1 MSTDELNTDLLA
13 QVHPN
18 NWRNPTPTGRYNLV
32 VIGAGTAGLVSA
44 AGAAGLGAKVAL
56 VERGLMG
63 GDCLNT
69 GCVPSKSLLRSAHV
83 AALVRDAER
92 FGVRVPSGVRV
103 DFPAVME
110 RLRQI
115 RTAIAPNDSA
125 ARFAGLGV
133 DVYFGDA
140 KFVSPDAVEVR
151 GTRLDFRAA
160 VIVTG
165 ARPAI
170 PEIAGLTAADCLTS
184 ENVFALTELPAR
196 LAIIG
201 GGPIGCELAQAFAR
215 CGSQV
220 TLFEAGPR
228 LLPRDDPDAA
238 RIIATALE
246 RDGVRLLL
254 SIRIDQVK
262 STSSGRRIQY
272 VFDTTGSADVEV
284 DAILVAV
291 GRTPNVEA
299 LNLRAAS
306 VMSDPRHS
314 VIVDEH
320 LRTTNRRIFA
330 AGDVCSA
337 MKFTHAADFQA
348 RIVIQNALF
357 RGRARASSLI
367 IPWCT
372 YTDPEVAH
380 IGLSEADARRR
391 GVAIRT
397 FTQPLHEVD
406 RARLEGDEEGFVRI
420 HVRAGSDRIVGA
432 TIVAPHAGD
441 LIGELSLAMTAR
453 IGLRKLAEAIH
464 PYPTLADALR
474 RTGDAYNRTRL
485 TPFVKGLLERWLRWQ
500 RS

>member
-1 MSTDELNTDLLA
+1 MSPDAPNADLLA
-13 QVHPN
+13 QVHPSD
-18 NWRNPTPTGRYNLV
+18 WRNPTPSGRYNLV

-56 VERGLMG
+56 IERGLMG

-69 GCVPSKSLLRSAHV
+69 GCVPSKALLRSAHV

-92 FGVRVPSGVRV
+92 FGVRVPAGVQV

-110 RLRQI
+110 RLRRL
-115 RTAIAPNDSA
+115 RTEIAPNDSA

-140 KFVSPDAVEVR
+140 RFVAPDAVEV
-151 GTRLDFRAA
+151 GGARLDFRAA
-160 VIVTG
+160 VIATG

-170 PEIAGLTAADCLTS
+170 PEIPGVNAANCLNS

-220 TLFEAGPR
+220 TLFETGPR

-238 RIIATALE
+238 RIIASALE

-254 SIRIDQVK
+254 SAHVERVD
-262 STSSGRRIQY
+262 STTSGRRIQY
-272 VFDTTGSADVEV
+272 AFDSTGSAQVEV

-291 GRTPNVEA
+291 GRTPNVES
-299 LNLRAAS
+299 LNLQAAG
-306 VMSDPRHS
+306 VLSDPRHG

-330 AGDVCSA
+330 AGDVCST

-348 RIVIQNALF
+348 RMVIQNALF
-357 RGRARASSLI
+357 WGRARASSLI

-380 IGLSEADARRR
+380 IGLTEAEAKQR

-406 RARLEGDEEGFVRI
+406 RARLEGAEEGFVRI
-420 HVRAGSDRIVGA
+420 HVRAGSDHIVGA

-453 IGLRKLAEAIH
+453 IGLRKLAQAIH

-485 TPFVKGLLERWLRWQ
+485 TPFAKGLLERWLRW
-500 RS
+500 